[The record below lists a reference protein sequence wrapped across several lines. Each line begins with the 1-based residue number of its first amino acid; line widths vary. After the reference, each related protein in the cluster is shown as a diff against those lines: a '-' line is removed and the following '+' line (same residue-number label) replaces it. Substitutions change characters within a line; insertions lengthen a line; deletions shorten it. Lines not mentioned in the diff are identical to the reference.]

1 MLDLLF
7 KYTERTGSMSGE
19 ETRDMLFGRLF
30 GLMSIITA
38 GMLTKPSTTFDDA
51 ERILDSLKDICQ
63 AKSYLIEVSYHIVVQ
78 MLAAV
83 SKGGYGNGVYIWI
96 LITFVYRSRMS
107 NTRIRSLQRSLNC
120 SWTKLKRW
128 IN

>member
-1 MLDLLF
+1 
-7 KYTERTGSMSGE
+7 MSGE

-38 GMLTKPSTTFDDA
+38 GMLNKPSTTFDDA

-83 SKGGYGNGVYIWI
+83 SKEGYGNVVYIWI
-96 LITFVYRSRMS
+96 LITSVY
-107 NTRIRSLQRSLNC
+107 I
-120 SWTKLKRW
+120 
-128 IN
+128 

>member
-1 MLDLLF
+1 MTNVIKVKLVLDLLF

-38 GMLTKPSTTFDDA
+38 GMLAKPSTTLDDV
-51 ERILDSLKDICQ
+51 ERILESLKDICQ

-83 SKGGYGNGVYIWI
+83 SRICVWMLCIWI
-96 LITFVYRSRMS
+96 LSFFLYICIDQGC
-107 NTRIRSLQRSLNC
+107 RIQG
-120 SWTKLKRW
+120 
-128 IN
+128 

>member
-1 MLDLLF
+1 
-7 KYTERTGSMSGE
+7 MSGE

-38 GMLTKPSTTFDDA
+38 GMLTKPSTTFDDV
-51 ERILDSLKDICQ
+51 ERILESLKDICQ

-83 SKGGYGNGVYIWI
+83 S
-96 LITFVYRSRMS
+96 
-107 NTRIRSLQRSLNC
+107 RI
-120 SWTKLKRW
+120 
-128 IN
+128 